1 MDSGELACGG
11 RRRDTRCTGE
21 LRLASPIGV
30 SLFISLLVGGKI
42 HVLLQLLFI
51 CTITSVIIPLLRER
65 EDPCLVKS

>member
-42 HVLLQLLFI
+42 HVLLQLQFI
-51 CTITSVIIPLLRER
+51 CN
-65 EDPCLVKS
+65 K